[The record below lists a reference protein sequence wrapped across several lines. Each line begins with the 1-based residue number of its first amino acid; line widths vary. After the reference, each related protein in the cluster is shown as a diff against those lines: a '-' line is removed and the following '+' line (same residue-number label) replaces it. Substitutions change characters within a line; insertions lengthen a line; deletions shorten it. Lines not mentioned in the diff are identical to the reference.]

1 MEAGKKQ
8 YVLVIPDGAADV
20 YRDNGRSPFALA
32 DTTYMD
38 FIAREGVCG
47 LMQTLY
53 DDLPKESMV
62 AQMGMLCWDPHLYYP
77 CGRASCELLALEGV
91 QLNEGDIAFRA
102 NLVRME
108 GSVLA
113 SYNAD
118 YIYSSQ
124 ARLLVNRVNEM
135 LRSEFPAFE
144 LYHNSDFRN
153 TLVMRQA
160 QIDPRD
166 LICPEPHESHG
177 VEFDSAR
184 LLTGRNDK
192 GCRVAEQINNYLQYV
207 AAVLEGEV
215 GNMLFPWSAS
225 GVLNLP
231 PFAEVSGFS
240 GRTAIVGC
248 MDFLHGIAKAGRID
262 SFKVGNG
269 RPDTDYASK
278 GTKVVELL
286 RGGYEFVVCHIN
298 APDEAAHMGDLAGKI
313 KSIEMI
319 DRFVMS
325 QIVNYFRV
333 HPEQLGSV
341 MIVPDHYTNLPEHV
355 SGHRRAD
362 IHSIQPVPFALWN
375 GRERD
380 SVQSYCEDTACS
392 GKYASP
398 PISHLDLTTVLG
410 VSQLRT
416 LTVSKFSS

>member
-1 MEAGKKQ
+1 MKSPKKQ

-32 DTTYMD
+32 DITYMD

-53 DDLPKESMV
+53 DDLPKESIV

-77 CGRASCELLALEGV
+77 RGRASCELLALEGV

-124 ARLLVNRVNEM
+124 ARRLVDRVNES

-184 LLTGRNDK
+184 LLTGRNEK
-192 GCRVAEQINNYLQYV
+192 GRRVAEQINNYLQRV
-207 AAVLEGEV
+207 AIVLEGEA

-248 MDFLHGIAKAGRID
+248 MDFLHGIAKAGRVE

-278 GTKVVELL
+278 GAKVVELL
-286 RGGYEFVVCHIN
+286 RKGYEFVVCHIN

-313 KSIEMI
+313 RSLEMI
-319 DRFVMS
+319 DKFVMG
-325 QIVNYFRV
+325 QIVNHFRF
-333 HPEQLGSV
+333 HPEQLGGV
-341 MIVPDHYTNLPEHV
+341 MIVPDHYTNLPERV
-355 SGHRRAD
+355 SQQRRAD
-362 IHSIQPVPFALWN
+362 IHSIHPVPFALWN

-380 SVQSYCEDTACS
+380 SVCTFSEDTARA

-398 PISHLDLTTVLG
+398 PISHLDLTTILG
-410 VSQLRT
+410 VSCKRI
-416 LTVSKFSS
+416 LTACS

>member
-1 MEAGKKQ
+1 MESPQKQ

-32 DTTYMD
+32 DTAYMD
-38 FIAREGVCG
+38 FLASEGVCG

-53 DDLPKESMV
+53 DDLPKESIV

-77 CGRASCELLALEGV
+77 RGRASCELLALEGV

-124 ARLLVNRVNEM
+124 ARRLVDRVNNM

-160 QIDPRD
+160 RIDPRD

-184 LLTGRNDK
+184 LLTGRNEK
-192 GCRVAEQINNYLQYV
+192 GRRVAEQINSYLQRV
-207 AAVLEGEV
+207 AMVLEGEP

-225 GVLNLP
+225 GVLKLP

-278 GTKVVELL
+278 GAKVVELL
-286 RGGYEFVVCHIN
+286 RKGYEFVVCHIN

-313 KSIEMI
+313 KSLEMI
-319 DRFVMS
+319 DKFVVS
-325 QIVNYFRV
+325 QIVNYFRFN
-333 HPEQLGSV
+333 PEHLGGV
-341 MIVPDHYTNLPEHV
+341 MIVPDHYTNLPERV
-355 SGHRRAD
+355 SGQRRAD

-375 GRERD
+375 GCERD
-380 SVQSYCEDTACS
+380 SVRTFSEDTACH

-398 PISHLDLTTVLG
+398 AVSHLDLTTVLG
-410 VSQLRT
+410 VSQQR
-416 LTVSKFSS
+416 VFSVQCS

>member
-32 DTTYMD
+32 DTRYMD

-47 LMQTLY
+47 LMQTVY

-124 ARLLVNRVNEM
+124 ARLLVDRVNEM

-177 VEFDSAR
+177 IEFDSAR

-192 GCRVAEQINNYLQYV
+192 GCRVAEQINNYLQCV
-207 AAVLEGEV
+207 AAVLEDEV

-269 RPDTDYASK
+269 RPDTDYEARAQRWLSCFAAATSLSSVISTHQMRPRTW
-278 GTKVVELL
+278 GTWPA
-286 RGGYEFVVCHIN
+286 R
-298 APDEAAHMGDLAGKI
+298 
-313 KSIEMI
+313 S
-319 DRFVMS
+319 
-325 QIVNYFRV
+325 
-333 HPEQLGSV
+333 
-341 MIVPDHYTNLPEHV
+341 
-355 SGHRRAD
+355 
-362 IHSIQPVPFALWN
+362 
-375 GRERD
+375 
-380 SVQSYCEDTACS
+380 
-392 GKYASP
+392 
-398 PISHLDLTTVLG
+398 
-410 VSQLRT
+410 SQLR
-416 LTVSKFSS
+416 